1 MTEDKISAAV
11 AQQIALLDPYLLTHK
26 PLLDSLAAHLVHTFH
41 HDGRLFLIGSGPFGA
56 VAGLIG
62 QTFLHR
68 QTMERPALP
77 AIALTN
83 DAGLA
88 TFLASD
94 EQGSQLF
101 SRQLRALATD
111 QDTALLL
118 AGTSLSPA
126 DREALSMAQ
135 QLGCRTILIASEQAD
150 LENFLPDISLPLPS
164 DSLPRL
170 LESALFIGN
179 LLCAL
184 VEGELFGI

>member
-1 MTEDKISAAV
+1 MTQDKISAAV
-11 AQQIALLDPYLLTHK
+11 AQQIAMLDPFLLTQNQ
-26 PLLDSLAAHLVHTFH
+26 LLNSLAEHLVTTFH
-41 HDGRLFLIGSGPFGA
+41 RGGRLFLVGSGPFGV

-62 QTFLHR
+62 LTFLHR
-68 QTMERPALP
+68 QTLERPALP

-101 SRQLRALATD
+101 SRQLRALASD
-111 QDTALLL
+111 QDTVLIL

-126 DREALSMAQ
+126 DREALATARQM
-135 QLGCRTILIASEQAD
+135 GCRTILIASEKAELTD
-150 LENFLPDISLPLPS
+150 TRTDISLSLPS

-170 LESALFIGN
+170 LESTLFIGN

>member
-41 HDGRLFLIGSGPFGA
+41 HEGRLFLIGSGPFGA

-126 DREALSMAQ
+126 DREALGMAQ

>member
-41 HDGRLFLIGSGPFGA
+41 HEGRLFLIGSGPFGA

>member
-41 HDGRLFLIGSGPFGA
+41 HEGRLFLIGSGPFGA

-150 LENFLPDISLPLPS
+150 LENFLPDMSLPLPS